1 MHGCLEA
8 LLLEHLEHSGP
19 RSLVLLG
26 PRFCHPSAL
35 QHLPLPRMD
44 LENGLFPTR
53 HELEQIYHSLNVRFD
68 PFSWHRLTP
77 EWQAAYLEFMCGM
90 NRSND
95 LDDAASVASSNI
107 DDINPELDHGPW
119 YSDSDEDLEDQ
130 SSVAAT
136 DSPRSKV
143 QGPCLPADRSPDQ
156 LDVEEGSALPMAS
169 HVSAQS
175 EAMRSEGD
183 EASSDVDKAE
193 EGTAQETASEAMFS
207 KGDEVASDVAKAWEG
222 SAHGTATHSGEA
234 GAAGTSDKVD
244 EIGDGPHNDRVRES

>member
-1 MHGCLEA
+1 MHGCFEG

-44 LENGLFPTR
+44 VEDGLFPTR
-53 HELEQIYHSLNVRFD
+53 HEMEQIYHSLNVRFD
-68 PFSWHRLTP
+68 PSSWYRLTP
-77 EWQAAYLEFMCGM
+77 EWQALYLEHMCGM
-90 NRSND
+90 NRSN
-95 LDDAASVASSNI
+95 APASVASSNI

-119 YSDSDEDLEDQ
+119 YSDDDEDLEDQ
-130 SSVAAT
+130 SSSAAM
-136 DSPRSKV
+136 DS
-143 QGPCLPADRSPDQ
+143 ADQ
-156 LDVEEGSALPMAS
+156 HDVEEGSALPMAS

-183 EASSDVDKAE
+183 EASPDVDKAE
-193 EGTAQETASEAMFS
+193 EGTAQETASEAMLS

-222 SAHGTATHSGEA
+222 SAYGTATHSGEA